1 MIPYG
6 RRRGERPAFLLQGPV
21 MLGMMLL
28 GFVVYVGIM
37 TTFTGMVQ
45 ANVVESLTRVPT
57 IHLYDA
63 NTGERVTVVPD
74 ATRAEAAPL
83 LALRDELRAHAS
95 PQIARSITYEERLER
110 EAQIDEINRQLIDMG
125 YHDVESSNY
134 TLYMWFAVPAT
145 VLLLFVLFASC
156 VGHFWERGFGLWRRG
171 YSASALRAA
180 VFGLVL
186 IWLTPEVWDAYAIS
200 MTDFALYLLH
210 PDGDPQTVVDD
221 LWCRMGAT
229 ASCMFDF
236 AGVLDPVSWSTAL
249 ASPGDMGQSLLGE
262 ILLPFFMLTPALAVS
277 LATFI
282 ISEVRILFV
291 TLVLVTLPL
300 WVLLLHVP
308 FVRPHAR
315 QMIDSMIGASMAPF
329 LSAIT
334 LHAGWAYLA
343 NNPLPSLEDWISALG
358 TIALAGSWPVALA
371 PALGRISGKVDGA
384 VSSAIVSSSMM
395 AMQMGMGLA
404 AGGLQGAQQ
413 AAGAGL
419 RGEPLQ
425 GLPCLEPGR
434 AGVLP
439 PSAGCL
445 RWAPSGTRP
454 SRWPAPGES

>member
-1 MIPYG
+1 M
-6 RRRGERPAFLLQGPV
+6 
-21 MLGMMLL
+21 
-28 GFVVYVGIM
+28 
-37 TTFTGMVQ
+37 
-45 ANVVESLTRVPT
+45 
-57 IHLYDA
+57 
-63 NTGERVTVVPD
+63 
-74 ATRAEAAPL
+74 
-83 LALRDELRAHAS
+83 
-95 PQIARSITYEERLER
+95 
-110 EAQIDEINRQLIDMG
+110 
-125 YHDVESSNY
+125 
-134 TLYMWFAVPAT
+134 
-145 VLLLFVLFASC
+145 
-156 VGHFWERGFGLWRRG
+156 
-171 YSASALRAA
+171 
-180 VFGLVL
+180 L

-343 NNPLPSLEDWISALG
+343 NNPLPSLEDRISALG

-419 RGEPLQ
+419 RGGALARSALLGAGTGGGFAALGRIPEVGALRNTAESVAGTGGIVGRVMGATTSTAAGATATTVGATTDGAAAGGAAAGAGEPALA
-425 GLPCLEPGR
+425 
-434 AGVLP
+434 AGGG
-439 PSAGCL
+439 A
-445 RWAPSGTRP
+445 AAASGGPKEAAT
-454 SRWPAPGES
+454 